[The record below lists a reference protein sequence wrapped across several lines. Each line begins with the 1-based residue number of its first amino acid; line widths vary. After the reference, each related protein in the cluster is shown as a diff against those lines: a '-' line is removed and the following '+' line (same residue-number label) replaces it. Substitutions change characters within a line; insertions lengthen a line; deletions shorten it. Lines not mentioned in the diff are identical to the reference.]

1 MKDIDG
7 KTAFVTGAA
16 RGIGFAIAKSF
27 GARGA
32 KVMISD
38 VDEQKLAASRDEL
51 IALGIDADF
60 VVCDVSDPDSV
71 DLAAQRTLER
81 FGKIHFLVNNA
92 GVSCGGPTGAVPIA
106 DWKWTVGINLMGVV
120 HGVEIF
126 TPLIAA
132 HGEGGHIINVASIA
146 GHLPF
151 ASGGPYV
158 ATKFAVVGYSETMRE
173 DLAGSNIGVSVL
185 CPAWVK
191 TDINSTQKLRP
202 SLVDQPEPETTEN
215 MKMLDALIENGMKP
229 EMVAELVIDS
239 VRKGRFYVFTHEEM
253 MAHVETRMNNI
264 RRDFDGSMA
273 SPALQGRSIDDPEPL
288 EVLVIGAGF
297 SGVCAGIKLQEAG
310 ITNFA
315 IYDKTDGIGGT
326 WWLNTYPGA
335 ACDIQSHFYSYS
347 FEPNPDWSR
356 LYAPQPEI
364 QAYIEHCAEKYGVR
378 PHIHLNHKIDSV
390 IYDDD
395 TALWVT
401 TFDDGEVVKSRF
413 VINGSGGLHEP
424 SYPAF
429 KGAEK
434 FKGVTMHTARWDHSF
449 DPAGKRIGVIGSAAS
464 AIQAVPQLAKVA
476 AHVGLYQRT
485 ANYIAPR
492 LDFAYTPEQKAAYI
506 DDPTLIKADRDDMYW
521 DRENRLYPIV
531 KNEGIR
537 RMAAE
542 DIKGFMRSQVT
553 KTEYHDALTPD
564 YELGCKRILISDD
577 FYPSLNREN
586 VDLITS
592 PIREITETGIITED
606 GKAHD
611 YDALVYATGFD
622 LQGHQ
627 FSLDIRG
634 EGGLKLSDWW
644 KDGAE
649 AYRAAMVPHFPN
661 YFLVTG
667 PNAGVGTTSIVHLI
681 EQSVGWII
689 QAIRMSG
696 DDLSVAVGEE
706 TTRAFNIAIQKELSQ
721 TVWASGCKSWYLT
734 ADGRIETLFPGNAQ
748 AFEAQMDHVDPKEV
762 DFFRVQ
768 NGQKTPVDPTQ
779 TAPEIANRTKKV
791 DGSFDPAFKS
801 VAEAFEENFEKRGEV
816 GASLCLSVDGKTV
829 VDMWGGIAS
838 TATKAPWTRDTI
850 VPVFSCTKAATA
862 LCAHLLADRGEL
874 DLDAPVAQ
882 YWPEFSANGKEAAT
896 VRMLL
901 NHSVGLPALRSKVAP
916 EGFTHFEQTAAQLAA
931 EAPFWEPGTRSGYH
945 MITFGWL
952 VGEVVRRVSGKS
964 LGQFFQDEIA
974 GPLGLDF
981 WIGLPQA
988 EEARLAPS
996 IPFAPDAGTPPSEFI
1011 KTLMSDPN
1019 SIQFLSFMNSGGFD
1033 INKRSYRAAQIGGAG
1048 GIANARGLAGLF
1060 APLVSANTSYLSC
1073 ARVDAMRKPSM
1084 VNERDETLLIPTR
1097 FGEGFMLSMPN
1108 PGLPSGASVRLGEGA
1123 FGHVGMGG
1131 SIGFADRDAGFAMG
1145 YAMNKLG
1152 GGILLNE
1159 RGQSLVDAAYAV
1171 VGETV

>member
-1 MKDIDG
+1 MNDFEG
-7 KTAFVTGAA
+7 KTAFITGAA
-16 RGIGFAIAKSF
+16 RGIGLAIAKSL
-27 GARGA
+27 GARGT
-32 KVMISD
+32 KVMIAD
-38 VDEQKLAASRDEL
+38 VNEVQLAEAREGL
-51 IALGIDADF
+51 LALGIDADC
-60 VVCDVSDPDSV
+60 VVCDVSDADQV

-81 FGKIHFLVNNA
+81 FGKIHYLVNNA
-92 GVSCGGPTGAVPIA
+92 GVSCGGPTGGIPIT

-132 HGEGGHIINVASIA
+132 HGEGGHIVNVASIA

-151 ASGGPYV
+151 ASGAPYV
-158 ATKFAVVGYSETMRE
+158 ATKFAVVGYSETIRE
-173 DLAGSNIGVSVL
+173 DLADTNIGVSVV
-185 CPAWVK
+185 CPAWVR

-202 SLVDQPEPETTEN
+202 SMIDQPEPEPSDN
-215 MKMLDALIENGMKP
+215 MKLLDALVDNGMDP
-229 EMVAELVIDS
+229 DMLGELVVDS
-239 VRKGRFYVFTHEEM
+239 IRKDRFYVFTHEEM
-253 MAHVETRMNNI
+253 MAHVETRMDNI
-264 RRDFDGSMA
+264 RRDFDSSMA
-273 SPALQGRSIDDPEPL
+273 SPALNGKSIDDPEPL

-297 SGVCAGIKLQEAG
+297 SGVCAGIKLREAG
-310 ITNFA
+310 ITNFR

-347 FEPNPDWSR
+347 FEPNSDWSR

-364 QAYIEHCAEKYGVR
+364 QGYIEHCAEKYGVR
-378 PHIHLNHKIDSV
+378 PHIHLNRKLRSV
-390 IYDDD
+390 VYDDE
-395 TALWVT
+395 TGLWVS
-401 TFDDGEVVKSRF
+401 TFEDGEVVKSRF

-424 SYPAF
+424 SYPDF
-429 KGAEK
+429 KGAGTY
-434 FKGVTMHTARWDHSF
+434 KGIKMHTARWDHSF
-449 DPAGKRIGVIGSAAS
+449 DPKGKRIGMIGSAAS
-464 AIQAVPQLAKVA
+464 AIQAVPQLAKIA
-476 AHVGLYQRT
+476 DHLGLYQRT

-542 DIKGFMRSQVT
+542 DIKAFMRSQVT
-553 KTEYHDALTPD
+553 KTEYHDALTPN

-577 FYPSLNREN
+577 FYPALNRDN

-592 PIREITETGIITED
+592 PIREITETGVITED
-606 GKAHD
+606 GQHQD
-611 YDALVYATGFD
+611 YDALIFATGFD

-627 FSLDIRG
+627 FSLDLRG

-644 KDGAE
+644 QNGAE
-649 AYRAAMVPHFPN
+649 AYRASMVPHFPN

-681 EQSVGWII
+681 EQSIGWIV
-689 QAIRMSG
+689 QAIQMTG
-696 DDLSVAVGEE
+696 DDLNIAVGEE
-706 TTRAFNIAIQKELSQ
+706 ATRVFNDAIQQELSQ

-748 AFEAQMDHVDPKEV
+748 AFEAQMARVDPREV
-762 DFFRVQ
+762 DFYRLED
-768 NGQKTPVDPTQ
+768 GQKSPVDPTLS
-779 TAPEIANRTKKV
+779 APGIANNAKIVEGT
-791 DGSFDPAFKS
+791 FDPAFKS
-801 VAEAFEENFEKRGEV
+801 VAEAFEENFETRGEV
-816 GASLCLSVDGKTV
+816 GASLCLNVEGKTV
-829 VDMWGGIAS
+829 VDMWGGIAA
-838 TATKAPWTRDTI
+838 TATKAPWTSDTI

-862 LCAHLLADRGEL
+862 LCAHVLVDRGLL
-874 DLDAPVAQ
+874 DLDAPVAR
-882 YWPEFSANGKEAAT
+882 YWPEFAAAGKET
-896 VRMLL
+896 ISIRMLL
-901 NHSVGLPALRSKVAP
+901 NHSAGLPALKSKVAP
-916 EGFTHFEQTAAQLAA
+916 DGFTNFEQTAAQLAT
-931 EAPFWEPGTRSGYH
+931 ETPFWEPGTKGGYH

-964 LGQFFQDEIA
+964 LGQFFRDEIA
-974 GPLGLDF
+974 GPLDLDF
-981 WIGLPQA
+981 WIGLPQS
-988 EEARLAPS
+988 EESRLAPS
-996 IPFAPDAGTPPSEFI
+996 IPFAPAAGTPPSEFV
-1011 KTLMSDPN
+1011 KRLMSDPT

-1033 INKRSYRAAQIGGAG
+1033 INKRAYRAAEIGGAG

-1060 APLVSANTSYLSC
+1060 APLALGDGYLSR
-1073 ARVDAMRKPSM
+1073 ARIDAMRKPSM
-1084 VNERDETLLIPTR
+1084 ENEVDETLLIPTR

-1108 PGLPSGASVRLGEGA
+1108 PGQPVGASVRLGDGA

-1131 SIGFADRDAGFAMG
+1131 SIGFADPEARLAMG
-1145 YAMNKLG
+1145 YAMNKMG

-1159 RGQSLVDAAYAV
+1159 RGQSLVDTAYAV

>member
-1 MKDIDG
+1 MNDFDG

-16 RGIGFAIAKSF
+16 RGIGLAIAKSL

-38 VDEQKLAASRDEL
+38 VDEVKLASSRDAL
-51 IALGIDADF
+51 VSLGIDADF

-71 DLAAQRTLER
+71 DLAAQKTLER
-81 FGKIHFLVNNA
+81 FGKIHYLVNNA
-92 GVSCGGPTGAVPIA
+92 GVSCGGPTGSIPIA
-106 DWKWTVGINLMGVV
+106 DWKWAVDINLMGVV

-126 TPLIAA
+126 TPMIAA
-132 HGEGGHIINVASIA
+132 HGEGGHIVNVASIA
-146 GHLPF
+146 GHLSF
-151 ASGGPYV
+151 AGGAPYV
-158 ATKFAVVGYSETMRE
+158 ASKFAVVGYSETIRD
-173 DLAGSNIGVSVL
+173 DLAETKIGVSVV
-185 CPAWVK
+185 CPAWVR

-202 SLVDQPEPETTEN
+202 SLAGQPEPEPSDN
-215 MKMLDALIENGMKP
+215 MKMLDALIDNGMDP
-229 EMVAELVIDS
+229 DVLGELVVDS
-239 VRKGRFYVFTHEEM
+239 IRKDRFYVFTHEDM
-253 MAHVETRMNNI
+253 KAHIEVRMDNI
-264 RRDFDGSMA
+264 RRDFDSSMA
-273 SPALQGRSIDDPEPL
+273 SPALNGKSIDEPEPL

-297 SGVCAGIKLQEAG
+297 SGVCAGIKLREAG
-310 ITNFA
+310 ITNFR

-347 FEPNPDWSR
+347 FEPNADWSR

-364 QAYIEHCAEKYGVR
+364 QSYIERCAEKYGIS
-378 PHIHLNHKIDSV
+378 PHIHLNRKLVSV
-390 IYDDD
+390 VYDDGA
-395 TALWVT
+395 ALWNS
-401 TFDDGEVVKSRF
+401 TFEDGEVVKSRF

-424 SYPAF
+424 SYPDF
-429 KGAEK
+429 KGSDT
-434 FKGVTMHTARWDHSF
+434 FKGVKMHTARWDHNF
-449 DPAGKRIGVIGSAAS
+449 DPKGKRIGVIGSAAS

-531 KNEGIR
+531 KNEAIR

-542 DIKGFMRSQVT
+542 DIKAFMRSQVT
-553 KTEYHDALTPD
+553 KTEYHEALTPN

-577 FYPSLNREN
+577 FYPALNREN

-592 PIREITETGIITED
+592 PIREITETGVITED
-606 GKAHD
+606 GVAHD

-627 FSLDIRG
+627 FSLDLRG
-634 EGGLKLSDWW
+634 EGGLALSDWW
-644 KDGAE
+644 QNGAE
-649 AYRAAMVPHFPN
+649 AYRATMVPHFPN

-689 QAIRMSG
+689 QAIQMAG
-696 DDLSVAVGEE
+696 DDLNIAVGTEA
-706 TTRAFNIAIQKELSQ
+706 TRAFNDAIQQELSQ

-734 ADGRIETLFPGNAQ
+734 EDGRIETLFPGNAQ
-748 AFEAQMDHVDPKEV
+748 AFEAKMAQVDPREV
-762 DFFRVQ
+762 DFYRLQ
-768 NGQKTPVDPTQ
+768 DGHKQSVDPSLS
-779 TAPEIANRTKKV
+779 APRIAGDTKKTE
-791 DGSFDPAFKS
+791 GTYDPAFKS
-801 VAEAFEENFEKRGEV
+801 VAEAFEENFNARGEV

-829 VDMWGGIAS
+829 VDMWGGIAA

-862 LCAHLLADRGEL
+862 LCAHLLVDRGQL
-874 DLDAPVAQ
+874 DLNAPVAQ
-882 YWPEFSANGKEAAT
+882 YWPEFAAAGKEAVT

-901 NHSVGLPALRSKVAP
+901 NHSAGLPALRSKVGP
-916 EGFTHFEQTAAQLAA
+916 DGFANFEQTAAQLAA
-931 EAPFWEPGTRSGYH
+931 EKPFWEPGTCNGYH

-964 LGQFFQDEIA
+964 LGRFFADEIA

-981 WIGLPQA
+981 WIGLPHAQ
-988 EEARLAPS
+988 EPRLAPS
-996 IPFAPDAGTPPSEFI
+996 IPFAPAPGTPPSEFV
-1011 KTLMSDPN
+1011 KRLMSDTS

-1033 INKRSYRAAQIGGAG
+1033 INKRAYRAAEIGGAG

-1060 APLVSANTSYLSC
+1060 APLVTNQSYLSR
-1073 ARVDAMRKPSM
+1073 ARIDAMRKPSM
-1084 VNERDETLLIPTR
+1084 ETSKDETLLIPTR

-1108 PGLPSGASVRLGEGA
+1108 PGKPEGASVRLGDGA

-1131 SIGFADRDAGFAMG
+1131 SIGFADPDAGFAMG